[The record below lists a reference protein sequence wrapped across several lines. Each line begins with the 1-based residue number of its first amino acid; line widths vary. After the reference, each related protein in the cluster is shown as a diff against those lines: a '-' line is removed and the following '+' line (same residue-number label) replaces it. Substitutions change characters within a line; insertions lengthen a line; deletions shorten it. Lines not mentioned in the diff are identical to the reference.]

1 MKLNRGQLQPLDTP
15 LIGFGGKQVNAL
27 GKISTKQTKESPQN
41 KEDVHSP
48 GSSALATH
56 GEASSSP
63 PSSSP
68 LRNHLKI
75 PQKHETHEQTS
86 NETKETEVR

>member
-1 MKLNRGQLQPLDTP
+1 MVTLKNNTSSDKRT
-15 LIGFGGKQVNAL
+15 KEAA
-27 GKISTKQTKESPQN
+27 KQTKESSQN

-48 GSSALATH
+48 GSGALAAH
-56 GEASSSP
+56 EEASSNP

-68 LRNHLKI
+68 LGNDLKI

-86 NETKETEVR
+86 KKTKQTEVR

>member
-1 MKLNRGQLQPLDTP
+1 MVTLKNSTSLDKRT
-15 LIGFGGKQVNAL
+15 KEAA
-27 GKISTKQTKESPQN
+27 KQTKESPQN
-41 KEDVHSP
+41 KEDVHSL
-48 GSSALATH
+48 GSGAQAAH
-56 GEASSSP
+56 REASSNP

-68 LRNHLKI
+68 LGNDLKI